1 MWMSAYGEKSGHF
14 ILFTWAFSHLKKDET
29 EKYPPH
35 KTFTTGDLCRMMRS
49 QTVTQTDVSTCCSG
63 SLKGGKQACQNS
75 E

>member
-1 MWMSAYGEKSGHF
+1 MYLENLAGVSYVLSFHLSA
-14 ILFTWAFSHLKKDET
+14 DET